1 MASAAGHHHSSSSSS
16 SSIGSHATHRA
27 ATGSHS
33 NMGTSTTASVLL
45 AGAMMVPAVY
55 FGL

>member
-1 MASAAGHHHSSSSSS
+1 MASAAGHHHSSSSS